1 MVKKELNVEQT
12 QNYFEELE
20 NIDTLAGLLLRFFRV
35 YNKWFFNISRIMKWG
50 AEQDQ
55 FTSLQQYT
63 EGEIKEKLEDLLD
76 IGLIKTKVS
85 KKTKN
90 ILYKIS

>member
-1 MVKKELNVEQT
+1 MVKKELNIDQT
-12 QNYFEELE
+12 QNFFEELE

-35 YNKWFFNISRIMKWG
+35 YNSWFFNILRIMKWG

-63 EGEIKEKLEDLLD
+63 EEEIKEKLEDLLNM
-76 IGLIKTKVS
+76 GLIKTKVS
-85 KKTKN
+85 KKTGN